1 MAEVFLARRAGASP
15 GDKAVVVKRM
25 LRHLCDH
32 PEFRKMFANEARL
45 AVRLRHHHIAR
56 TLDLGEHHGEL
67 FIAMEFINGE
77 DLAHVARAADKH
89 KLAPLP
95 HGVIVR
101 VVVDACKALHH
112 AHHVNDVHGRP
123 LGIVHRD
130 VSPQNILITYDG
142 LVKIIDFGVAK
153 ATALVGETQ
162 AGVMKGKYAYMSPEQ
177 CRGEGLDKR
186 ADVFAAAVVAWEMFA
201 WKRLFKRDANYL
213 TLAAVV
219 GDPVPEIHPMRREV
233 PPELDAML
241 LRALSKS
248 RDERHESCLAFAEEL
263 EALADAHGWDTS
275 PHTLAALMHQLFLT
289 KIEAQRR
296 VVAEAHA
303 DTLDQFLLTVDE
315 GTKLRWLRSTR
326 ADERSQGTPS
336 GVSASDALNDLAR
349 RYAGSIGAAPPPPPI
364 SERPTVIE
372 PTPAPPESAVLRMN
386 AIADAPVA
394 RAILLGILALAAIG
408 AATAAIPPDA
418 APAPPPADRGAVIVR
433 GQKEVM
439 VFVEGKKRGE
449 TPLVLDD
456 LAPGRPYV
464 LLLVADGYHDGKV
477 TLAPLKPRERRT
489 IKVKLKRAP

>member
-101 VVVDACKALHH
+101 VIVDACKALHH

-177 CRGEGLDKR
+177 CRGLGLDKR

-219 GDPVPEIHPMRREV
+219 GDPVPEIHPTRREV
-233 PPELDAML
+233 PPELDAVL

-263 EALADAHGWDTS
+263 ETLADAHGWDTS
-275 PHTLAALMHQLFLT
+275 PHTLAAMMHQLFLT

-296 VVAEAHA
+296 VVGEARA

-315 GTKLRWLRSTR
+315 GTKLR
-326 ADERSQGTPS
+326 
-336 GVSASDALNDLAR
+336 
-349 RYAGSIGAAPPPPPI
+349 
-364 SERPTVIE
+364 
-372 PTPAPPESAVLRMN
+372 
-386 AIADAPVA
+386 
-394 RAILLGILALAAIG
+394 
-408 AATAAIPPDA
+408 
-418 APAPPPADRGAVIVR
+418 
-433 GQKEVM
+433 
-439 VFVEGKKRGE
+439 
-449 TPLVLDD
+449 
-456 LAPGRPYV
+456 
-464 LLLVADGYHDGKV
+464 
-477 TLAPLKPRERRT
+477 
-489 IKVKLKRAP
+489 